1 MAGHSHWAR
10 IKRKKGVT
18 DARRGRLWSKL
29 ARAII
34 VSAKSGGGDPDNNL
48 SLRYAI
54 DKAKAA
60 NMPKDTI
67 ENAVKKGAGGGEANA
82 YETIYYE
89 GYGAGGVALL
99 VEALTD
105 NRNRTA
111 PEIKKLFERAG
122 GATGASGC
130 VKWMFASK
138 GIVTVPASTA
148 NEDQIAELALETGAE
163 DYQLQSDVWEITAPA
178 EAYEPLRQALA
189 AAKIEPQSSELTM
202 VPSSRVTVDAENG
215 QKVLRLV
222 EALEDHDD
230 VQNVY
235 ANFDIPDDVMAQMG
249 DLG

>member
-34 VSAKSGGGDPDNNL
+34 VAAKSGGGDPDANL

-82 YETIYYE
+82 YETVWYE
-89 GYGAGGVALL
+89 GYGPGSVALL

-111 PEIKKLFERAG
+111 PEIKKIFERAG
-122 GATGASGC
+122 GRTGP
-130 VKWMFASK
+130 VKHLFTSK
-138 GIVTVPASTA
+138 GIINIATSVAD
-148 NEDQIAELALETGAE
+148 EDKVAEIALEAGAE
-163 DYQLQSDVWEITAPA
+163 DYQQAGDVWEITCLPA
-178 EAYEPLRQALA
+178 AYEPLRQAV
-189 AAKIEPQSSELTM
+189 AKAGIEPASSELTM
-202 VPSSRVTVDAENG
+202 VPSTRVTVDAENG

-222 EALEDHDD
+222 ETFEDHDD

-235 ANFDIPDDVMAQMG
+235 ANFDIPEEVMAT
-249 DLG
+249 LG

>member
-29 ARAII
+29 SRNII
-34 VSAKSGGGDPDNNL
+34 VAAKSGGGDPGQNL

-67 ENAVKKGAGGGEANA
+67 ENAVKKGAGGDDSVN

-89 GYGAGGVALL
+89 GYGAGGVAILC
-99 VEALTD
+99 EALTD

-111 PEIKKLFERAG
+111 PEVKKIFERHGGNVGAPGSVQWMFTSKGQFTVSADAADEDKIAEAALEG
-122 GATGASGC
+122 GADDY
-130 VKWMFASK
+130 SK
-138 GIVTVPASTA
+138 
-148 NEDQIAELALETGAE
+148 EDE
-163 DYQLQSDVWEITAPA
+163 VWEISCEPA
-178 EAYEPLRQALA
+178 AFEPVREALQAA
-189 AAKIEPQSSELTM
+189 GIEPASAELSM
-202 VPSSRVTVDAENG
+202 VPANTITVDADG
-215 QKVLRLV
+215 GRKLLSLI

-235 ANFDIPDDVMAQMG
+235 SNFEIPEDVMASLEG
-249 DLG
+249 

>member
-29 ARAII
+29 SRAII
-34 VSAKSGGGDPDNNL
+34 VAAKIGGGDPDANL

-54 DKAKAA
+54 DAAKQA

-67 ENAVKKGAGGGEANA
+67 ENAIKKGAGGGDANA
-82 YETIYYE
+82 YETVYYE
-89 GYGAGGVALL
+89 GYGSGGVALL

-111 PEIKKLFERAG
+111 PEVKKIFERAG
-122 GATGASGC
+122 GAMGVSGC

-138 GIVTVPASTA
+138 GIITVPTSAA
-148 NEDQIAELALETGAE
+148 DEDRIAEIALEGGAE
-163 DYQLQSDVWEITAPA
+163 DYQLQGDVWEITAPV
-178 EAYEPLRQALA
+178 ESYESLRQALA
-189 AAKIEPQSSELTM
+189 AAGIEPQSSELTM

-215 QKVLRLV
+215 QKLLRLI
-222 EALEDHDD
+222 EALEDQDD

-235 ANFDIPDDVMAQMG
+235 ANFDIPEEVIAA
-249 DLG
+249 LG